1 MHVPPKAFSHD
12 EMVGVG
18 AHVHCAVVG
27 MPLGSGVG
35 AVVGVLEGKA
45 DGPAVGLD
53 VGAGVGVLEGKADG
67 AAVGLDDGDEVG
79 AGDGTGDGTGVG
91 SRFVK
96 TQSGRLMS
104 SSARTSD
111 PFPDCSH
118 TQVRSGPDCPHTLQ
132 ARSASAVPL
141 EIDR

>member
-1 MHVPPKAFSHD
+1 MHVPPVGPFSHD
-12 EMVGVG
+12 EMVGDG

-27 MPLGSGVG
+27 MPLGSG
-35 AVVGVLEGKA
+35 
-45 DGPAVGLD
+45 